1 MTLVR
6 RAAPL
11 GEFVSL
17 RQAMDLP
24 FEDSSVHPH
33 GWAVGSV
40 EGPTW
45 ASA

>member
-6 RAAPL
+6 RASPL
-11 GEFVSL
+11 GVLVSL
-17 RQAMDLP
+17 RQAMDLLS
-24 FEDSSVHPH
+24 EDSSVHPH

-40 EGPTW
+40 DGPAW